1 MNRDFKLKHCLSND
15 KFSSD
20 ELIMDAL
27 KTGQHLKNIKNSDNL
42 KRRKRNEIIKEIE
55 GKAITK
61 YITNKSEKNKKNLNE
76 EFQEI
81 LDKYNDKTRIKLDKY
96 FDDLINAK
104 NEQTKIIIEN
114 QYLESKIESSNDEYQ
129 ILKQKLFKKNEKIN
143 KIIKELDEFNKLKPF
158 FELIRKFPNEEPMEI
173 MSVFF
178 NNKQYI
184 IDQLHRLDNANIDY
198 DEIEKSRNREKIK
211 ENNFRENI
219 IEKINEQKEA
229 FKYKMK
235 LLDFDIKNH

>member
-1 MNRDFKLKHCLSND
+1 MKKFNSSKNINNSKLLTNVELFSNLEQNQNVAKLLINEIGQMNRDFKLKHCLSND

-27 KTGQHLKNIKNSDNL
+27 KTGQHLNNIKNSDNL

-61 YITNKSEKNKKNLNE
+61 YITNKTEKNKKNLNE

-81 LDKYNDKTRIKLDKY
+81 LDKYNDKIRIKLDKY

-158 FELIRKFPNEEPMEI
+158 FELIRKFPNEESMEI

-184 IDQLHRLDNANIDY
+184 I
-198 DEIEKSRNREKIK
+198 
-211 ENNFRENI
+211 
-219 IEKINEQKEA
+219 
-229 FKYKMK
+229 
-235 LLDFDIKNH
+235 

>member
-1 MNRDFKLKHCLSND
+1 MKKFNSSKNINNSKLLTNVELFSNLEQNQNVAKSLINEIGQMQRDFKLKHCLSND

-81 LDKYNDKTRIKLDKY
+81 LDKYNDKIRIKLDKY

-184 IDQLHRLDNANIDY
+184 IDQLHRLDNGY
-198 DEIEKSRNREKIK
+198 LFFKIK
-211 ENNFRENI
+211 
-219 IEKINEQKEA
+219 
-229 FKYKMK
+229 
-235 LLDFDIKNH
+235 